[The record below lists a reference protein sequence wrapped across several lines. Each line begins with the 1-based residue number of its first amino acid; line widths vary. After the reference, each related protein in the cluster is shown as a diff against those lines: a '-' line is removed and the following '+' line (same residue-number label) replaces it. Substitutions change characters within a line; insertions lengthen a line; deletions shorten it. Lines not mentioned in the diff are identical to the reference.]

1 MAEPRKLTLDDIPAY
16 RRPLGATQVFGEIDE
31 LGNPMYRMP
40 SGKKFSLVS
49 LMGEQAEEQAEM
61 DRWPL
66 GKVAGD
72 ARDAIWEYMK
82 DPALPSWSQIKSLP
96 TALMQGAADE
106 INSAREMPTP
116 ANILGLTV
124 GVGAASAATTAPAG
138 ALRVFGGRKAKGS
151 PIDAAYED
159 IRERLGE
166 NSELNPDLMYDQ
178 YGVFRAPDGGDRFE
192 ISDEGLGFTKAA
204 QKGWGDM
211 GDIIAEHFNPGFH
224 SPQQTGMTIDELM
237 ERAREPIRFADIPLG
252 EMIDHPAL
260 YAAYPELAELKLN
273 LYQEAHRSDSM
284 GAYVRMPDGSDYI
297 ELNLDIAWVGEY
309 DFYDFDLLLPTLVH
323 EIQHKIQRIEGF
335 DSGTSPESTRSLTP
349 LGLQNLEAGLEA
361 VSREGAFFEDIAK
374 LYGQDAVV
382 LGRRTVWMD
391 VDWTPEIRRMDRDEF
406 HRNGY
411 LTNDDGNLE
420 RLVPQVVIE
429 VDGKIEGIQVPR
441 EHRRATVN
449 LPSLGKVADIED
461 HFDAYYQGIRRFKVG
476 EDDVYMLDSNEAPKV
491 GKRIRALRQLALD
504 KDFQMRASI
513 DGRGA
518 YHKYRMTAGE
528 LEANAVG
535 SLFQQGR
542 RAYTWKNK
550 GWLKTPMAQL
560 KKEKALAGGGEVIR
574 KPTIAE
580 GE

>member
-1 MAEPRKLTLDDIPAY
+1 MAEPRKLTIDDIPAY

-66 GKVAGD
+66 GKVAAD
-72 ARDAIWEYMK
+72 ARDAVWEYMK

-96 TALMQGAADE
+96 KALMQGAADE

-151 PIDAAYED
+151 PIDRARED

-166 NSELNPDLMYDQ
+166 DAELDPDLLYDE
-178 YGVFRAPDGGDRFE
+178 YGVFKAPDGGDRFE

-204 QKGWGDM
+204 QSSWDEMKG
-211 GDIIAEHFNPGFH
+211 IIDEHFNP
-224 SPQQTGMTIDELM
+224 SIVNNEDMTLDELM
-237 ERAREPIRFADIPLG
+237 ERAQEPIRFADIPLG
-252 EMIDHPAL
+252 EIIDHPAL
-260 YAAYPELAELKLN
+260 YAAYPELSELKLN
-273 LYQEAHRSDSM
+273 LFQDPGGSDTLGS
-284 GAYVRMPDGSDYI
+284 YVRMPDGSDFI
-297 ELNLDIAWVGEY
+297 ELNLGAVMQPNGDY
-309 DFYDFDLLLPTLVH
+309 DFELLLPTLVH

-335 DSGTSPESTRSLTP
+335 DSGTSPSATKSLTP
-349 LGLQNLEAGLEA
+349 QGIRRLEDGLEA
-361 VSREGAFFEDIAK
+361 VAKEGAFFEDIAK
-374 LYGQDAVV
+374 AYGQDATV
-382 LGRRTVWMD
+382 LGRRTIWQPAE
-391 VDWTPEIRRMDRDEF
+391 WTPEIRRMDGNEF
-406 HRNGY
+406 QRNGY
-411 LTNDDGNLE
+411 LANEDGTLE
-420 RLVPQVVIE
+420 QLAPQVVIE
-429 VDGKIEGIQVPR
+429 VDGKVQGIQVPQ

-449 LPSLGKVADIED
+449 LPAIGSIKDIEGID
-461 HFDAYYQGIRRFKVG
+461 LDAYYKNVRRFKVG
-476 EDDVYMLDSNEAPKV
+476 DDEVYMSDADKALKA
-491 GKRIRALRQLALD
+491 GKRIRHLRQLALD
-504 KDFQMRASI
+504 KDFQQRAAL
-513 DGRGA
+513 DGRDA

-535 SLFQQGR
+535 SLFQQGQR
-542 RAYTWKNK
+542 LRWQNK
-550 GWLKTPMAQL
+550 GWTKQTPIAQL
-560 KKEKALAGGGEVIR
+560 EREKTLAGGGEVIR
-574 KPTIAE
+574 KQTIAE